1 MSRRQRPIPPAAQA
15 ILDRIPA
22 DFRDDGCSRSPDSLF
37 GFNFRWACRIHD
49 WSYCTRAH
57 QPGSMTYG
65 WKVAADFTLRE
76 NLRSALPLRW
86 RWVRFI
92 YQGAVLAFGGFGSFN
107 SCGPEAGER
116 CRHAMRRPPWMTA

>member
-1 MSRRQRPIPPAAQA
+1 MSRSLPIPDEARYYLA
-15 ILDRIPA
+15 LIPA
-22 DFRDDGCSRSPDSLF
+22 EFRDDGCSRSPDSLF
-37 GFNFRWACRIHD
+37 GFDFRWACRLHD

-57 QPGSMTYG
+57 PPGSLTYAR
-65 WKVAADFTLRE
+65 KVAADYTLRE
-76 NLRSALPLRW
+76 HLKAALPLRW

-107 SCGPEAGER
+107 SCGPEAGEL